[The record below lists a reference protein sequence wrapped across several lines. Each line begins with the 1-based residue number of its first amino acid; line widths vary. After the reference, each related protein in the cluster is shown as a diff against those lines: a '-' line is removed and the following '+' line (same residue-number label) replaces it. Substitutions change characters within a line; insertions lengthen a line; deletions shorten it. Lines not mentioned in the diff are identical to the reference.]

1 MIEEKSKPVKLE
13 VDFSIKAFSKPLTMA
28 FVISLVF
35 LILFCLQRPN
45 DNVVSDGNAFIM
57 TSSHTELREVKVRFS
72 MKQWHIRTDYYYNLM
87 ANLSKSA
94 YKPIRPLL
102 DPLPQDY
109 EMHDPYLIDIIQNY
123 FLIPPSIEEY
133 ALTHSWG
140 FDTSMGQA
148 AVVRRILGEKVR
160 ITKLVIVEQFLE
172 FTMICNRK
180 TDFSLNVEHWM
191 EKQDQTL

>member
-1 MIEEKSKPVKLE
+1 MIEEKTKPVKLE

-57 TSSHTELREVKVRFS
+57 TSSHTEVKVSFS

-87 ANLSKSA
+87 AKLSKSA

-102 DPLPQDY
+102 DPLPHDY
-109 EMHDPYLIDIIQNY
+109 EMHDPNLINIIQNY
-123 FLIPPSIEEY
+123 FLIPPSTEDY

-160 ITKLVIVEQFLE
+160 MTKLVIVERVLE

-191 EKQDQTL
+191 EKQDPIL